1 MEGGCGGLVVRSWLQ
16 GRRAPGPKPDSNED
30 PSSGKNAEAVSSP
43 NQRSSPGIRL
53 TRSNWETLIRRQ
65 NRGESW
71 KRTRKRLTGG
81 VGQGKWCVERG
92 SGPQPSDPD
101 RFPCLPNN
109 FCAHSLQVKTSGPD
123 TMNLN
128 AA

>member
-1 MEGGCGGLVVRSWLQ
+1 MVARPCSVNGNSFLKL
-16 GRRAPGPKPDSNED
+16 A
-30 PSSGKNAEAVSSP
+30 GKKAEAVSSP
-43 NQRSSPGIRL
+43 SQRSSPGIRL

-65 NRGESW
+65 NRGEPW
-71 KRTRKRLTGG
+71 KRTRKRLTRG

-92 SGPQPSDPD
+92 SGPQPNDPD

-109 FCAHSLQVKTSGPD
+109 FCAHSPQVETPGPD
-123 TMNLN
+123 TRSWVRRWAWKLN